1 MVSQA
6 SAVDTCRQLSGQ
18 PYHYRLVSGTS
29 VVATILLSS
38 IGPRAIP
45 GATSLAGKSTL
56 LYGSVI

>member
-1 MVSQA
+1 MTRVGNSVVSPTA
-6 SAVDTCRQLSGQ
+6 RV
-18 PYHYRLVSGTS
+18 VSGTS